1 MNLNV
6 FDVVELTD
14 GRKATILNIDKNKYK
29 VEIMSKN
36 FLYSSI
42 EKISVKQI
50 KNIIYKKS

>member
-29 VEIMSKN
+29 VEIMSKD
-36 FLYSSI
+36 FSYSSI

-50 KNIIYKKS
+50 KNIIYKRR